1 MSSTWNL
8 IEHSQGELKVTV
20 NGDAWKTAQTKA
32 TDKLVKKVKIDG
44 FREGQAPKA
53 LAIKH
58 IGAQNILMEAVE
70 AVAQDALMAGIE
82 EHKIELI
89 ARPELKLDDM
99 NETEVKLTFVI
110 TVKPE
115 VTLGEYKGLKITK
128 DEAVVSDE
136 EVEAKVAELQAKFAD
151 MIVKEDGV
159 VENGDTAIIDFE
171 GFKDGVAFEGGKG
184 ESYPLEIGSNSF
196 IPGFEEQVIGFK
208 SEETKDI
215 NVTFPAEYGAP
226 DLAGADVVFKVTV
239 HEIKTKE
246 LPAADDEL
254 VKQAEIEGV
263 ATIEEYKANQKEALL
278 NAKKQE
284 ANNKYNGAI
293 LDAIIAS
300 STVDIPE
307 AMIEDETDTLMRDFD
322 QRLQQQG
329 FGMDQFMQ
337 MTGQDEK
344 AMRAQMRNDA
354 VQKVNVRLVLDAI
367 AKKENIEISEEDINK
382 ELETIS
388 KMYSMDLE
396 EVKKRISNEAITYDL
411 RIRRAMELV
420 EKAIIA

>member
-20 NGDAWKTAQTKA
+20 NGDAWKAAQTKA

-396 EVKKRISNEAITYDL
+396 EVKK
-411 RIRRAMELV
+411 
-420 EKAIIA
+420 